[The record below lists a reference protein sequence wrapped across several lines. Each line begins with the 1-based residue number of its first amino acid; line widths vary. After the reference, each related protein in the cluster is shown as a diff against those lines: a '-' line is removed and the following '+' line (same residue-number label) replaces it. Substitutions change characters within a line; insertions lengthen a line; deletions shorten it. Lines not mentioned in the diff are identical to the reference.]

1 MAVGIPDGETPEG
14 ILDCFSKAIHIPENQ
29 KYGAFHGKVTFK
41 QAIVDFYQRQYQV
54 ALDKE
59 DEVCILYGT
68 KNGLVNLPQC
78 IVNPG
83 ESVLLP
89 DPGYTDYLAGV
100 KLADAIPVP
109 LVLNSPDYL
118 PEWDKVAQS
127 VLDNTKLIYLTYPN
141 NPTGS
146 VATQNVFD
154 EAIQRFK
161 GTKLK
166 LFMILHIVPLV
177 LIIKSEY
184 IAITTSQ
191 RCSD

>member
-1 MAVGIPDGETPEG
+1 MYFIW
-14 ILDCFSKAIHIPENQ
+14 N
-29 KYGAFHGKVTFK
+29 
-41 QAIVDFYQRQYQV
+41 
-54 ALDKE
+54 
-59 DEVCILYGT
+59 

-83 ESVLLP
+83 ENVLLP

-154 EAIQRFK
+154 EAIKRFK
-161 GTKLK
+161 GTKTK
-166 LFMILHIVPLV
+166 IVHDFAYSAFGFDHKTRVYCNHHKP
-177 LIIKSEY
+177 KM
-184 IAITTSQ
+184 
-191 RCSD
+191 